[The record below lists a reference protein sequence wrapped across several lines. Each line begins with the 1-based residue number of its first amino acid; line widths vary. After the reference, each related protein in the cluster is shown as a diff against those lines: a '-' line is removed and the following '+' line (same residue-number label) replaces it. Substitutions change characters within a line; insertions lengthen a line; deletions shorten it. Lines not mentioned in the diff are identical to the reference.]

1 MPIYRHHLIEVELK
15 ALRPTQMTVGMGEV
29 RQKSEHWSTLDP
41 LQRSHYLSRHWF
53 PAVRGPK
60 ARYYIIDHHH
70 LGLALILEKVQSTQ
84 LVLMQDFA
92 ALSPREFWVVM
103 DQHQWVHPY
112 DRHGHR
118 RDFNELPKKL
128 TDLIDDPY
136 RSLAGVIKSSGGFP
150 KDGEPFAEFLWAD
163 FFRRRISAQ
172 MLKTDPEGAVGRA
185 QELAHG
191 KESSH
196 LPGWSG
202 INFDGEDDLDTD
214 SKTSP
219 VRRSRKS

>member
-1 MPIYRHHLIEVELK
+1 
-15 ALRPTQMTVGMGEV
+15 MTVGMGEV
-29 RQKSEHWSTLDP
+29 RQKSDHWRTLDP
-41 LQRSHYLSRHWF
+41 QQRSRYLSRHWF

-60 ARYYIIDHHH
+60 GRYYITDHHH
-70 LGLALILEKVQSTQ
+70 LGMALILEKVQSTQ

-92 ALSPREFWVVM
+92 ALSQHEFWVVM
-103 DQHQWVHPY
+103 DHYQWVHPY
-112 DRHGHR
+112 DLRGHR
-118 RDFNELPKKL
+118 RDFSELPKKL

-163 FFRRRISAQ
+163 FFRRRISAH
-172 MLKTDPEGAVGRA
+172 MLQTDPEAAVCRA

-191 KESSH
+191 RDASH

-202 INFDGEDDLDTD
+202 VNVDGEDDLDPYT
-214 SKTSP
+214 KT
-219 VRRSRKS
+219 

>member
-1 MPIYRHHLIEVELK
+1 MPIYRHHLVEVELK

-29 RQKSEHWSTLDP
+29 RQKSDHWRTLDP
-41 LQRSHYLSRHWF
+41 QQRSRYLSRHWF

-70 LGLALILEKVQSTQ
+70 LGMALILEKVQSTQ
-84 LVLMQDFA
+84 LVLMKDFA
-92 ALSPREFWVVM
+92 ALSQHEFWVVM
-103 DQHQWVHPY
+103 DHYQWVHPY
-112 DRHGHR
+112 DSRGHR
-118 RDFNELPKKL
+118 RDFSELPRKL

-163 FFRRRISAQ
+163 FFRRRISAH
-172 MLKTDPEGAVGRA
+172 MLQTDPEAAVCRA

-191 KESSH
+191 RDASH

-202 INFDGEDDLDTD
+202 VNVDGEDDLDPYT
-214 SKTSP
+214 KT
-219 VRRSRKS
+219 